1 MLSFMGMKKGI
12 HPKLNKVTVTCACGN
27 SFEALTTVERIYT
40 DTCSKCHPFFTGNEK
55 FVDAEGRIDKFN
67 RKRSQVLTP
76 KTKND
81 DKKVTNAP
89 QYKPTLK
96 EIFNQKTS

>member
-1 MLSFMGMKKGI
+1 MLSSVGMKQGI

-27 SFEALTTVERIYT
+27 SFEALTTIERIYT

-67 RKRSQVLTP
+67 RKRSQVAAP
-76 KTKND
+76 KAKQEE
-81 DKKVTNAP
+81 KKVDNNP

-96 EIFNQKTS
+96 EIFNQSNN